1 MLEILE
7 SGDLTDMTDLWQK
20 CISKSGTLR
29 GVAIRCTELAR
40 ALSETHGLTGEDSRA
55 FGEALVAGFVLSSY
69 CKAGERMNL
78 NIKGN
83 GSAKQ
88 ALIDAYA
95 DGTIRGYL
103 VPNAPSEK
111 QNYDLTG
118 DGPWGKGTLAVLRK
132 RDDQDGAAP
141 YIGTVPLVTGHLA
154 KDLTFYWLQSEQVPS
169 AVGIAVNLDADDR
182 ISSAGGFLVQAMP
195 GASDEEV
202 REIETQVT
210 HLSNLA
216 NEVAADREPIY
227 ILSTIF
233 QNMEFMLLEKKELRA
248 QCTCSEARMRRALT
262 LVGVAEL
269 QAMIDEVGEA
279 VVKCDFCETE
289 YRADAETLRA
299 MIADALSK

>member
-1 MLEILE
+1 MK
-7 SGDLTDMTDLWQK
+7 DVWQK
-20 CISKSGTLR
+20 CISRTGTIR
-29 GVAIRCTELAR
+29 GVAIRCTDLAR
-40 ALSETHGLTGEDSRA
+40 ALSETHKLVGEDSQS
-55 FGEALVAGFVLSSY
+55 FGEALVGGFILSSY

-78 NIKGN
+78 NIKGD

-95 DGTIRGYL
+95 DGTIRGYF
-103 VPNAPSEK
+103 VPNEAHEK
-111 QNYDLTG
+111 QDYNATG

-132 RDDQDGAAP
+132 RDDQDGAEP

-169 AVGIAVNLDADDR
+169 AVGIAVNMDAEGK

-195 GASDEEV
+195 GASDAEI
-202 REIETQVT
+202 REIESQVT

-216 NEVAADREPIY
+216 KEIAADREPIH

-233 QNMEFMLLEKKELRA
+233 QNMAFMLLEKKELRA
-248 QCTCSEARMRRALT
+248 ECTCSEARMRRALT

-279 VVKCDFCETE
+279 VVKCDFCEKE
-289 YRADAETLRA
+289 YRADADTLRK
-299 MIADALSK
+299 MIADAKS